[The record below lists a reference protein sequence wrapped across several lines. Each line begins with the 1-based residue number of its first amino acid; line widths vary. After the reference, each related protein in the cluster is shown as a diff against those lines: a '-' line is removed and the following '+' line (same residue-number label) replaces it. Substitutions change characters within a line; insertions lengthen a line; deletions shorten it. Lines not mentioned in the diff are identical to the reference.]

1 METIYF
7 FIFCVAN
14 AFIVF
19 WCLRN
24 DDQADFQGQKRDER
38 FSLGKS
44 RENDRPSVANTPADE
59 N

>member
-19 WCLRN
+19 WCLRY
-24 DDQADFQGQKRDER
+24 DDQADFQGQKRDEK

-44 RENDRPSVANTPADE
+44 KENDKPPVANTPADE
-59 N
+59 I